1 MISKSRKTSRQQH
14 AATSAV
20 CKQTFDSISQHLKS
34 IFNGFSDPLVICD
47 MQSKILFANKA
58 YLKLTDKKQSDVCG
72 KQAALFYPKCVKF
85 EPDRKWT
92 KKQLEKICVGKKIA
106 ISENGKSLFVV
117 HMLKDITLLQRS
129 EQKVE
134 KRLRFE
140 KFLSEM
146 VQNYARLQL
155 RDVNRFI
162 QKSLRDI
169 GKFVG
174 VDRTCVALFSEDKNI
189 IKTRYEWVHKKKGIA
204 PLIQHLQH
212 VPIKQSPWFIK
223 QVLAKKIV
231 LVPDI
236 ERLPKAANAEKQAWK
251 KMGYKALLAMPL
263 VRRDQSIGFVC
274 FDMFTGLK
282 DWDKEDIGLLHVISE
297 LISHTL
303 ANQEQQEM
311 IQKRVHF
318 EHFIASISKH
328 FAVVDPLKAP
338 KLFKKVLREIGKFVD
353 VDRTCIA
360 LFSKDRSSIQTIHEW
375 VNQQKEIAPLIE
387 NLQHVPTRQSQWF
400 VKQILEKEVAL
411 VPDIEQLPKAAA
423 SEQRAWRKMGYK
435 SLLAVP
441 LVRRGQPIGFVCF
454 DMFTQRKDWAEEDI
468 ELLHVFA
475 ELISDLLE
483 RKDMLQTLLH
493 KEKETMYLSRHDI
506 LTGLPNRLAFQEL
519 FARELSKAKRHKEQF
534 ALLLFDI
541 DHFKNVNDVYGHV
554 IGDDLLKAVAQRVRK
569 NIRTEDFLARLGGDE
584 FIIILSDIDQADQAG
599 IAATK
604 IMQLF
609 QKPFDEQG
617 NEIVTSVSIGIATF
631 PTSGA
636 TADELYKN
644 ADVAMYKA
652 KDLGRNNYEYFS
664 KKFGKQFQRRLVI
677 ENSMR
682 SKQLRNE
689 LFVVYQPIVEMATKR
704 IIGAEALLRWRHPE
718 EGLIPPAEFIP
729 IAESIGSIIEIGKWV
744 LQSVYKQIEEWRY
757 VTCDTDFYI
766 TVNLSPSQLLDDQTI
781 QQIIQ
786 TRSQSKVQ
794 MLINLELTESAI
806 IGSLEDIGSKL
817 KFLVNHEFKILVDD
831 FGTGASSL
839 NRLAELPVD
848 VLKIDRSFISGLPEN
863 EKHRKIVTSILA
875 LAEHLHLDV
884 IAEGVEEKDE
894 YQYLM
899 KQGCKKAQGFYFY
912 KPLLPSKF
920 IQLLRK
926 QSLCD
931 ASKQ

>member
-1 MISKSRKTSRQQH
+1 
-14 AATSAV
+14 
-20 CKQTFDSISQHLKS
+20 
-34 IFNGFSDPLVICD
+34 
-47 MQSKILFANKA
+47 
-58 YLKLTDKKQSDVCG
+58 
-72 KQAALFYPKCVKF
+72 
-85 EPDRKWT
+85 
-92 KKQLEKICVGKKIA
+92 
-106 ISENGKSLFVV
+106 
-117 HMLKDITLLQRS
+117 
-129 EQKVE
+129 
-134 KRLRFE
+134 
-140 KFLSEM
+140 
-146 VQNYARLQL
+146 
-155 RDVNRFI
+155 
-162 QKSLRDI
+162 
-169 GKFVG
+169 
-174 VDRTCVALFSEDKNI
+174 
-189 IKTRYEWVHKKKGIA
+189 
-204 PLIQHLQH
+204 
-212 VPIKQSPWFIK
+212 
-223 QVLAKKIV
+223 
-231 LVPDI
+231 
-236 ERLPKAANAEKQAWK
+236 
-251 KMGYKALLAMPL
+251 
-263 VRRDQSIGFVC
+263 
-274 FDMFTGLK
+274 
-282 DWDKEDIGLLHVISE
+282 
-297 LISHTL
+297 
-303 ANQEQQEM
+303 
-311 IQKRVHF
+311 
-318 EHFIASISKH
+318 
-328 FAVVDPLKAP
+328 
-338 KLFKKVLREIGKFVD
+338 
-353 VDRTCIA
+353 
-360 LFSKDRSSIQTIHEW
+360 
-375 VNQQKEIAPLIE
+375 
-387 NLQHVPTRQSQWF
+387 
-400 VKQILEKEVAL
+400 
-411 VPDIEQLPKAAA
+411 
-423 SEQRAWRKMGYK
+423 
-435 SLLAVP
+435 
-441 LVRRGQPIGFVCF
+441 
-454 DMFTQRKDWAEEDI
+454 
-468 ELLHVFA
+468 
-475 ELISDLLE
+475 
-483 RKDMLQTLLH
+483 
-493 KEKETMYLSRHDI
+493 
-506 LTGLPNRLAFQEL
+506 
-519 FARELSKAKRHKEQF
+519 
-534 ALLLFDI
+534 
-541 DHFKNVNDVYGHV
+541 
-554 IGDDLLKAVAQRVRK
+554 
-569 NIRTEDFLARLGGDE
+569 
-584 FIIILSDIDQADQAG
+584 ADQAG
-599 IAATK
+599 ITATK

-609 QKPFDEQG
+609 QKPFNEQG

-631 PTSGA
+631 PTSGV